1 MMIILTIFITAKIP
15 VWLAE
20 GYKELSDNRNIWDWI
35 KYNIIINAIQHS
47 KRKPK
52 ERNDKEKT
60 LQNVYAKAKQNV
72 DLDPNNASVKALNSA
87 KENLELFYEE
97 KVHGI
102 VIRARAR
109 WHEHGERSS
118 KYFLNLE
125 KRNHV
130 KKHMRGLK
138 ISGSTKTDPFNILSE
153 QKHFYQDLYTSKNIR
168 TDSTQTAESFLS
180 NLDIPRLTEEQKLS
194 CEGKITPEE
203 CAAVLENFQNNK
215 SPGNDGIPVEFY
227 KKILVIY

>member
-35 KYNIIINAIQHS
+35 KYNIRINAIQHS
-47 KRKPK
+47 KRKAK

-72 DLDPNNASVKALNSA
+72 DLDPNNANVNALNSV

-109 WHEHGERSS
+109 WHEHGC
-118 KYFLNLE
+118 L
-125 KRNHV
+125 
-130 KKHMRGLK
+130 
-138 ISGSTKTDPFNILSE
+138 
-153 QKHFYQDLYTSKNIR
+153 LYTSPSPR
-168 TDSTQTAESFLS
+168 DGLLS
-180 NLDIPRLTEEQKLS
+180 RMPS
-194 CEGKITPEE
+194 S
-203 CAAVLENFQNNK
+203 A
-215 SPGNDGIPVEFY
+215 
-227 KKILVIY
+227 